1 MLSTSFPQRHGVSS
15 RFHPQPGAT
24 AAAAAAAVSERT
36 RTSGFSV
43 TCHHASTRRRSDHS
57 TTSRSWRASRK
68 PSPPAAV
75 VATIMSALPVA
86 DGTATATSAA
96 AGRVHVR
103 PAEHQQDWAGSTQ
116 IRGRRRTALGA
127 RGGGR
132 SGGDSSRRRTD
143 RPDEYSAERKKGKGR
158 GGRGGRSGGRGG
170 RSSGSSSDGIG
181 SGSGAPSPFE
191 TDVGELWGGESRL
204 SSLDDKAPAEFSRK
218 IDCSELS
225 RKPKYYSVEATE
237 QECAALAQRFSCERI
252 TGLKADL
259 RVVRGAHSD
268 ARRIKIK
275 GRVVGE
281 VTQSCAATL
290 EPFVLPVEREFNTI
304 VQEVSLDSVESTLWA
319 LEKDTETDD
328 EIMEGDPLDLG
339 EVAAQ
344 TLALCIDPFAKHPDF
359 VSTDGGGGAVANA
372 NQPYAAGRFGMPAEG
387 EDEVLDVEAMRAFFD
402 ADD

>member
-1 MLSTSFPQRHGVSS
+1 M
-15 RFHPQPGAT
+15 
-24 AAAAAAAVSERT
+24 
-36 RTSGFSV
+36 
-43 TCHHASTRRRSDHS
+43 
-57 TTSRSWRASRK
+57 
-68 PSPPAAV
+68 
-75 VATIMSALPVA
+75 
-86 DGTATATSAA
+86 
-96 AGRVHVR
+96 
-103 PAEHQQDWAGSTQ
+103 
-116 IRGRRRTALGA
+116 RGRRRTALSA

-170 RSSGSSSDGIG
+170 RSSGNNGGATI
-181 SGSGAPSPFE
+181 SGTGAPSPFE
-191 TDVGELWGGESRL
+191 PTADGEELWGGESRL
-204 SSLDDKAPAEFSRK
+204 SSLDDRAPAEFSRK

-252 TGLKADL
+252 AGLKADL

-281 VTQSCAATL
+281 ITQNCAATL
-290 EPFVLPVEREFNTI
+290 EPFVLPVEREFDTI
-304 VQEVSLDSVESTLWA
+304 VQEVSLDSVDSTLWA

-328 EIMEGDPLDLG
+328 DIMEGDPLDLG
-339 EVAAQ
+339 EIAAQ

-359 VSTDGGGGAVANA
+359 VSGDGDGSAVANA